1 MSRFWTLTV
10 GALCAGLL
18 SGCGT
23 FGRMDFTP
31 SALSGLSD
39 QQLQVATFGTG
50 GTPADDKLV
59 ADAEL
64 QKTLKAQCLPPAQP
78 GQPQPAL
85 GASVVPIFA
94 ALGQLAVNQYFV
106 QQQRRIEQIVESSKA
121 AYSLTFDVS
130 PADLALIRCLV
141 LVRHGSNADGTV
153 ATIGLQA
160 VIQLEVVQAG
170 PIGTGTLK
178 FRPIYIRATNAVAQT
193 RQAADPSIS
202 VSIGL
207 SLKAVAPQRADGVA
221 RLIPTGEGAV
231 GISNLV
237 LSAAGS
243 LANCVAKACKSSDL
257 LPYPTT
263 RGRLSLTLAVA
274 EQGET
279 GFNDKV
285 VLADLAALKE
295 ALGPAIGEA
304 IKAKLE
310 D

>member
-1 MSRFWTLTV
+1 MSNLGVLTV
-10 GALCAGLL
+10 GALCVGFL

-31 SALSGLSD
+31 SPLSGVSD
-39 QQLQVATFGTG
+39 QQLKVVTFGTA
-50 GTPADDKLV
+50 GTSGDVKLV

-64 QKTLKAQCLPPAQP
+64 QKYLNAQCLTPAQP
-78 GQPQPAL
+78 GLPQPAL
-85 GASVVPIFA
+85 GAAVIPIIA

-130 PADLALIRCLV
+130 PADLALTRCLA
-141 LVRHGSNADGTV
+141 LVRHSSNADGTV

-170 PIGTGTLK
+170 PVGTGTFK
-178 FRPIYIRATNAVAQT
+178 FRPIYVRATNAVAQT
-193 RQAADPSIS
+193 RQATEPSIS

-207 SLKAVAPQRADGVA
+207 SVKAVALQRADGVA
-221 RLIPTGEGAV
+221 RLTPTGEGAV
-231 GISNLV
+231 GVSNVV
-237 LSAAGS
+237 LSASGS
-243 LANCVAKACKSSDL
+243 QANCVAQACKSSDL

-304 IKAKLE
+304 IKAKFE